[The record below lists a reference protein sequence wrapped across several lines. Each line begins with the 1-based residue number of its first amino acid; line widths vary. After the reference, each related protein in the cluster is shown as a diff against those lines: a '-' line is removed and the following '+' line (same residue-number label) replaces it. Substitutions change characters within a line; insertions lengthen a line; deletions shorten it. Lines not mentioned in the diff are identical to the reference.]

1 MADLPNFFTYYF
13 KYGNLPKINSTK
25 HSHCRVVIMQPRVLK
40 ATSCRYPAYACQP
53 SLECSNG
60 IYS

>member
-1 MADLPNFFTYYF
+1 
-13 KYGNLPKINSTK
+13 
-25 HSHCRVVIMQPRVLK
+25 MQPRVLK

-60 IYS
+60 IHNTKYVHYLMHMHLSTARHHMMHARQRAFLPTL